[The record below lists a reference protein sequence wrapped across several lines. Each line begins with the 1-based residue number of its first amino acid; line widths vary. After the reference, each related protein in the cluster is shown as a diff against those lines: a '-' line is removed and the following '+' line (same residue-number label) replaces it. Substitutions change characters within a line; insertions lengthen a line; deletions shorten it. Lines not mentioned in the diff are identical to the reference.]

1 VGGGR
6 DGGALCE
13 AFVAAPLPEGHR
25 GILVTGSQ
33 MPEPAQA
40 RLRTLAAARPD
51 LTVVDFVR
59 EPIGLMAGASRIIS
73 MGGYNTVCEV
83 LSLGRPTLVVP
94 RARPRAEQAIRAE
107 RLAQRGLL
115 EVLHIEALS
124 PEALGR
130 WMRAAAT
137 PSAEARRSLHLGG
150 LDRVRKLAD
159 AALSRAPLAATA

>member
-1 VGGGR
+1 
-6 DGGALCE
+6 
-13 AFVAAPLPEGHR
+13 
-25 GILVTGSQ
+25 
-33 MPEPAQA
+33 
-40 RLRTLAAARPD
+40 
-51 LTVVDFVR
+51 
-59 EPIGLMAGASRIIS
+59 
-73 MGGYNTVCEV
+73 
-83 LSLGRPTLVVP
+83 VP

-150 LDRVRKLAD
+150 LDRCA
-159 AALSRAPLAATA
+159 SWPTPPCPRAPLPQTA